1 MAELAAASAR
11 RSRAMAMLALGYTPN
26 EISFSRPDTRYLK
39 LQPGAFDGSI
49 SMNRPPESKMVRRT
63 RDTKACRIAL
73 RIPTAASSSG
83 VAKFQKSPIASKPT
97 PMTRGYERPQWN
109 VGKLKFRR
117 KATGFSRFVPLREP
131 GRTAVEG

>member
-1 MAELAAASAR
+1 VECESFAERLMTD
-11 RSRAMAMLALGYTPN
+11 RSSSESGC
-26 EISFSRPDTRYLK
+26 E
-39 LQPGAFDGSI
+39 PGASKSI
-49 SMNRPPESKMVRRT
+49 GMNKPRVSKTKRCAW
-63 RDTKACRIAL
+63 DNKACRIAL